1 MKPDDSDS
9 GVFISG
15 NLFEFEE
22 YLAVLCSFL
31 LYVPNLKEGRV
42 HAAYTMHSLPSSE
55 KRKSGMTFLF
65 KCGVLFSND
74 SFANF
79 KFNLLTIERYKND
92 LCLLCASC
100 IYCFP
105 PKKRLTND
113 KKNH

>member
-74 SFANF
+74 SFANC
-79 KFNLLTIERYKND
+79 KFNLLTIERYKAIFAFYVQAAYIVSP
-92 LCLLCASC
+92 L
-100 IYCFP
+100 
-105 PKKRLTND
+105 KRD
-113 KKNH
+113 